1 MPTNPSNIQAAQL
14 KKLYEDRAKLNKMI
28 SMLKGNSSNENPVV
42 PNHTV
47 QLLGFTDFKKPGPK
61 ESFNVQVLSGLTN
74 RMWGIF
80 KAELRNIAVSQ
91 GVDTRL
97 SINNQRTQQSIA
109 DTVTQMIISRPEIQQ
124 KISDPDWFIRQSLRS
139 MLKTSSESHRNLANN
154 KPSRSNKNENK
165 DTGREMTEPG
175 ETENQ
180 ATAPATV
187 NSSSSSN
194 QKLRRPKEKQASRVV
209 DEDEDTEPPVQ
220 ATASSNVES
229 QEQII
234 PNNAEVNLD
243 SNVNVIKR
251 GLQPKEP
258 KARPTAE
265 DLHSIQEPDWSSPAK
280 SPFAPQEDD
289 MDSDEGED
297 CEITTRKKNKATAS
311 RKRKAQDDD
320 AVSEVEIPAPKKGKG
335 ETGAALKT
343 PARTKLIKNFET
355 PLPASPLHAARVTRA
370 KTLSS
375 QGTSSSTSIPTTKSV
390 PAPVMSKAEIRKA
403 ATNKA
408 AATRAANKKAKEDQD
423 KVKGHNKSNARKG
436 KK

>member
-28 SMLKGNSSNENPVV
+28 SMLEGNSSNENPVV

-109 DTVTQMIISRPEIQQ
+109 DTVTQM
-124 KISDPDWFIRQSLRS
+124 
-139 MLKTSSESHRNLANN
+139 
-154 KPSRSNKNENK
+154 
-165 DTGREMTEPG
+165 TEPG
-175 ETENQ
+175 ETKNQ

-311 RKRKAQDDD
+311 RKRKARDDD

-370 KTLSS
+370 KTLLS

>member
-28 SMLKGNSSNENPVV
+28 SMLEGNSSNENPVV

-61 ESFNVQVLSGLTN
+61 ESFNVQ
-74 RMWGIF
+74 
-80 KAELRNIAVSQ
+80 AELRNIAVSQ

-109 DTVTQMIISRPEIQQ
+109 DTVTQMIISQPKIQQ
-124 KISDPDWFIRQSLRS
+124 KISDPDCF
-139 MLKTSSESHRNLANN
+139 TPA
-154 KPSRSNKNENK
+154 SRSNKNENK

-175 ETENQ
+175 ETKNQ

-220 ATASSNVES
+220 ATASSNVKS

-243 SNVNVIKR
+243 STANRGGPPQHPGAQLVI
-251 GLQPKEP
+251 
-258 KARPTAE
+258 
-265 DLHSIQEPDWSSPAK
+265 PAK

-289 MDSDEGED
+289 MDLDEGED
-297 CEITTRKKNKATAS
+297 CKITTWKKNKATAS
-311 RKRKAQDDD
+311 CKRKARDDD

-335 ETGAALKT
+335 ETVAALKT
-343 PARTKLIKNFET
+343 LARTKLIKISKRHYPPPHYT
-355 PLPASPLHAARVTRA
+355 LRVLPKPKHF
-370 KTLSS
+370 
-375 QGTSSSTSIPTTKSV
+375 P
-390 PAPVMSKAEIRKA
+390 PVMSKAEIRKA

>member
-28 SMLKGNSSNENPVV
+28 SMLEGNSSNENPVV

-124 KISDPDWFIRQSLRS
+124 KISDPDCF
-139 MLKTSSESHRNLANN
+139 TPA
-154 KPSRSNKNENK
+154 SRSNKNENK

-243 SNVNVIKR
+243 SNVN
-251 GLQPKEP
+251 
-258 KARPTAE
+258 

-311 RKRKAQDDD
+311 RKRKARDDD